1 MAAHRNIQ
9 FFMLGLLSGP
19 MLLVAIQV
27 LGNSR

>member
-1 MAAHRNIQ
+1 METHRNIQ

-19 MLLVAIQV
+19 MLLIAAQA